1 MTGLLLKSEDKIIR
15 IGIVLIIM
23 LATVMAVEVRWTEC
37 DVWIF
42 YAVPALML
50 LGVISMVWRRRNFQ
64 LSVTDGIAI
73 IWFAYYLGRT
83 WIGSEWTCRTE
94 FLKTTELF
102 LLYAGLR
109 VAFDRTRMSA
119 WIIIGSILT
128 LGCYEAW
135 IGALQ
140 IYGIETSRNSL
151 YALTGSFQNPGP
163 YSAYLMIGVVVGLSS
178 LRELS
183 DRVVVRDMP
192 NALFMKKIPERFHGN
207 VKTLIKTIAKI
218 EWRHIVAIMVILMAM
233 VVPAT
238 WSRAAFVSIAVIVS
252 WIYRQYYWKYRYAV
266 WGTIILAGCGFYF
279 IKQGSADGRLI
290 IWGAALT
297 TWSDSPLSGV
307 GIGGFR
313 NAFAEGMSSLF
324 GRNADLSSAGVT
336 DNAYNI
342 LVKILV
348 EQGIMGALIAVV
360 LTLSVLR
367 TLCSN
372 SRPLFY
378 GMLSLLLFSMFSYPF
393 DLLPYKIIA
402 VLIVAWSESTN
413 GRRLCDLN
421 RAWTSCLSCI
431 LMFFSWQT
439 YKMVKESYEA
449 DQDYALIRGFHQQAF
464 IKDYYEL
471 LPLESDNPE
480 FLFDFGKTLRDCG
493 RYNDSNAMLRMGT
506 SCSADPMFHVLMGNN
521 YRDMQHYALAERA
534 YEKAFAVMP
543 NRLYPLYRLMLLYD
557 SIGESEKARG
567 MARQIA
573 GLKPKVESSA
583 TRDMKE
589 KAKEIMNDKRGSRKP
604 LTE

>member
-1 MTGLLLKSEDKIIR
+1 MNNISFLIKTEDNIIR
-15 IGIVLIIM
+15 VGIVLSMM
-23 LATVMAVEVRWTEC
+23 LATIMPVEMRWSQSEVWLFYGIPAIFLWGFIMLVWNGQKFHCTLTDTIAV
-37 DVWIF
+37 VWFI
-42 YAVPALML
+42 
-50 LGVISMVWRRRNFQ
+50 
-64 LSVTDGIAI
+64 
-73 IWFAYYLGRT
+73 YYVGRT
-83 WIGSEWTCRTE
+83 WMGNEWSCRME
-94 FLKTTELF
+94 FLKTTQLF
-102 LLYAGLR
+102 LMYVSLR
-109 VAFDRTRMSA
+109 VALQETRIPA
-119 WIIIGSILT
+119 WVLIGCILAF
-128 LGCYEAW
+128 GCYEAW
-135 IGALQ
+135 LGIMQ
-140 IYGIETSRNSL
+140 MYGDEVSRHNL
-151 YALTGSFQNPGP
+151 FALTGNFLNPGP
-163 YSAYLMIGVVVGLSS
+163 YSAYLMIGVVVGL
-178 LRELS
+178 
-183 DRVVVRDMP
+183 V
-192 NALFMKKIPERFHGN
+192 
-207 VKTLIKTIAKI
+207 TLKDVPDKTIISVLPKFMPI
-218 EWRHIVAIMVILMAM
+218 KVAEYLKAITWKHLIIAAVTIMAM
-233 VVPAT
+233 VLPAT
-238 WSRAAFVSIAVIVS
+238 MSRAAFVSIAVTVS

-421 RAWTSCLSCI
+421 RAWTSCLSCM

-506 SCSADPMFHVLMGNN
+506 SCSADPMFYVLMGNN

-557 SIGESEKARG
+557 SIGESGKAKV

-589 KAKEIMNDKRGSRKP
+589 KAKEIMSDKRGSRKP